1 MLLATAGVVL
11 GLTLLTYASD
21 QFVIGAA
28 RVAAALR
35 ISPIVIGAVVIGFG
49 TSAPEIVVSGLAAG
63 RGQVDLGVGNI
74 IGSNIANLTLVLGV
88 AALVAPITVRSSTL
102 KREAPLSLAAVIT
115 FAVLIQGG
123 LHVIDG
129 VILTIVLVGALTVIL
144 VSARG
149 GDPALAG
156 EVTEYLTEA
165 KPPLRR
171 ESTRTVL
178 ALIAVVIAAQV
189 LVVSAT
195 EIARTLGLAEGF
207 VGVTIVAI
215 GTSLPELAT
224 AVQAA
229 RRRETDLIIGNLLG
243 SNLFNAGA
251 VGSIVAFAGPSV
263 ALDPS
268 LTGLAALLMVGIGV
282 VAMIFMIS
290 GTRVARSEG
299 FVLLVGYLVALPL
312 LGQ

>member
-1 MLLATAGVVL
+1 MLLSIAGVVL
-11 GLTLLTYASD
+11 GLILLTYASD
-21 QFVIGAA
+21 QFVVGAA

-35 ISPIVIGAVVIGFG
+35 ISAIVIGAVVIGFG
-49 TSAPEIVVSGLAAG
+49 TSAPELVVSGLAAG

-88 AALVAPITVRSSTL
+88 AALVAPIAVRSSTL
-102 KREAPLSLAAVIT
+102 KREAPLALAAVIV

-123 LHVIDG
+123 LTVLDG
-129 VILTIVLVGALTVIL
+129 VILTLVLVGALTVIML
-144 VSARG
+144 SARG
-149 GDPALAG
+149 GDDSLTE
-156 EVTEYLTEA
+156 EVAEFLTEA

-171 ESTRTVL
+171 EVTRTVL
-178 ALIAVVIAAQV
+178 ALTAVIVAAQV
-189 LVVSAT
+189 LIVSAT

-243 SNLFNAGA
+243 SNLFNAGSVGA
-251 VGSIVAFAGPSV
+251 VVAFAGPPV
-263 ALDPS
+263 AIDPT
-268 LTGLAALLMVGIGV
+268 LTGLAAMLMVGIGII
-282 VAMIFMIS
+282 AMVFMIS

-299 FVLLVGYLVALPL
+299 IVLLIGYLVALPF

>member
-1 MLLATAGVVL
+1 MLLAIAGVLL
-11 GLTLLTYASD
+11 GLLLLTYAAD
-21 QFVIGAA
+21 QFVVGAA

-35 ISPIVIGAVVIGFG
+35 ISTIVIGAVVIGFG
-49 TSAPEIVVSGLAAG
+49 TSAPELVVSGLAAG
-63 RGQVDLGVGNI
+63 RGQVDLAVGNI

-88 AALVAPITVRSSTL
+88 AAMVAPIVVRSSTL
-102 KREAPLSLAAVIT
+102 KREAPLSLAAVVA
-115 FAVLIQGG
+115 FALLIQGG
-123 LHVIDG
+123 LSVLDG
-129 VILTIVLVGALTVIL
+129 AILAIVLVGALTVII
-144 VSARG
+144 VAARG
-149 GDPALAG
+149 GDPVLAN
-156 EVTEYLTEA
+156 EVSEYLTEA

-171 ESTRTVL
+171 ELTRTVL
-178 ALIAVVIAAQV
+178 ALIAVIVAAQV

-195 EIARTLGLAEGF
+195 DIARTLGLAEGF

-251 VGSIVAFAGPSV
+251 VGSVVAFAGPSV

-268 LTGLAALLMVGIGV
+268 LAGLAALLMVGIGV
-282 VAMIFMIS
+282 IAMIFMIS

-299 FVLLVGYLVALPL
+299 IVLLGGYLVALPF
-312 LGQ
+312 LGR